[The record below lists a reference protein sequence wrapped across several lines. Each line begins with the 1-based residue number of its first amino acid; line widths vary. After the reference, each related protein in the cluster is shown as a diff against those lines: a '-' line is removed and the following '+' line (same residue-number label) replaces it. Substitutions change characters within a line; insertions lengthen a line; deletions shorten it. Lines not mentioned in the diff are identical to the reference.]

1 MEAKSATAHLDASQA
16 GCSHQAE
23 VHTLPNGLRVVVL
36 EDHSAP
42 VVALQTW
49 VHFGSADE
57 GPAVAGIAHV
67 FEHMLFKG
75 TEKRAVGEIAGL
87 MKRLLRGSS
96 SCLLAVAS
104 RALMI
109 AGRVSLGSMASC
121 SMSKTGTIWR

>member
-1 MEAKSATAHLDASQA
+1 MTYDGRCTCTNAEDNNYMEARVATAQLGDSQVDR
-16 GCSHQAE
+16 SQQAE
-23 VHTLPNGLRVVVL
+23 VHTLANGLRVVIL

-75 TEKRAVGEIAGL
+75 SERFPNGEIAAIVEAAG
-87 MKRLLRGSS
+87 GSVNAWTS
-96 SCLLAVAS
+96 YDETV
-104 RALMI
+104 
-109 AGRVSLGSMASC
+109 
-121 SMSKTGTIWR
+121 